1 MTIDVDLP
9 VVYIVLGG
17 AGSGKSTVARKISAL
32 TGALYLDK
40 DVVAGALAG
49 LALEVL
55 GEEPSDRE
63 SNDVY
68 LRRVMPL
75 EYDALFAVAGQ
86 NLALGHSVVLDAPF
100 AAYLSDP
107 GFLQTAMAKARWQKV
122 YVRVFKVT
130 ASPQTVKRRLLERG
144 SARDRMKLKDW
155 DTYWRRFGVLECSW
169 QGIRSE
175 EIPNE
180 QDNDFSALQQIL
192 RLSVPNQEDISHD
205 Y

>member
-1 MTIDVDLP
+1 MTNDDDRP
-9 VVYIVLGG
+9 VAYIALGS
-17 AGSGKSTVARKISAL
+17 AGSGKSTIARKISTL

-49 LALEVL
+49 LALELL

-75 EYDALFAVAGQ
+75 EYNTLFAVAGQ

-107 GFLQTAMAKARWQKV
+107 DFLQTATAKAGWPTV
-122 YVRVFKVT
+122 CVRVFHVT

-144 SARDRMKLKDW
+144 NARDRMKLDDW
-155 DTYWRRFGVLECSW
+155 AAYWRQFGGLECHW
-169 QGIRSE
+169 REVQSE
-175 EIPNE
+175 EIVNE
-180 QDNDFSALQQIL
+180 EDNDFSAIQRIL
-192 RLSVPNQEDISHD
+192 RSPFPHQFSP
-205 Y
+205 